1 MSSITYT
8 KSQNG
13 WIMIIIMPLVCL
25 YMALAYHLGWGNK
38 PLSFNAMIILIAV
51 FTLVMLMFY
60 KLTIYIKGRTIHVKY
75 GIGLIH
81 FKIPVDQLHEA
92 TIVRTPWWYGL
103 GIRFTPQG
111 MLYNVHGL
119 DAVKI
124 KYTGNGKTKTVLLG
138 TAEPQELL
146 KQINL
151 LK

>member
-1 MSSITYT
+1 MNTITYS
-8 KSQNG
+8 KSQTG

-25 YMALAYHLGWGNK
+25 YMALAYYFKWGTNAL
-38 PLSFNAMIILIAV
+38 PFNTMIILMVV
-51 FTLVMLMFY
+51 FLIVMLVFY
-60 KLTIYIKGRTIHVKY
+60 KLTLYIEGRTIHVKY

-81 FKIPVDQLHEA
+81 FKITVEQLHEA
-92 TIVRTPWWYGL
+92 SVVRTPWWYGL

-146 KQINL
+146 NQINQ